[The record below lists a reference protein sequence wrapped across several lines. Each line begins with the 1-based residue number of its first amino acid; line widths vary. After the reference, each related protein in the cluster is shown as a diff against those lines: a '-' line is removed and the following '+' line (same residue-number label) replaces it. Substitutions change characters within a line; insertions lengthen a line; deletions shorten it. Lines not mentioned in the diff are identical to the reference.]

1 MPFITV
7 DSHVLFYAQ
16 VGQPMAGR
24 PSLVLLHGAGGSHL
38 VWPGEV
44 LRLPNTA
51 VFALDLPGH
60 GRSSGPGC
68 TTVDAYAKYV
78 AHFLAAQGLNEVVL
92 TGHSLGGAIA
102 QTLAVQRYPAIRGLV
117 LIGTGSRLRVADA
130 ILNQI
135 VPDFQTAVDT
145 INHFAWSANTPKPV
159 VEHGRSFLANTDP
172 QVMLGD
178 FTACN
183 TFDISQELDRID
195 QPTLVVA
202 AEDDHLTPVKYG
214 RFLADHIPNSQ
225 MVILP
230 NAGHMMMVEQPTAV
244 AAAISQFL
252 ESQAW
257 W

>member
-1 MPFITV
+1 MPFSTV
-7 DSHVLFYAQ
+7 DSHTLFYAQ
-16 VGQPMAGR
+16 VGQPVAGR

-60 GRSSGPGC
+60 GRSSGLGC
-68 TTVDAYAKYV
+68 NTVSAYAKFV
-78 AHFLAAQGLNEVVL
+78 AGFLAACGLNEVVL
-92 TGHSLGGAIA
+92 IGHSLGGAIA
-102 QTLAVQRYPAIRGLV
+102 QTLAAQRHAAVRGLV

-130 ILNQI
+130 ILSQI
-135 VPDFQTAVDT
+135 LPDFQTAVDT
-145 INHFAWSANTPKPV
+145 INHFAWSSHTPRPV

-172 QVMLGD
+172 QVMFGD
-178 FTACN
+178 FTACH
-183 TFDISQELDRID
+183 TFDISQELARID
-195 QPTLVVA
+195 QPTLIVA

-244 AAAISQFL
+244 AAAIKEFL
-252 ESQAW
+252 DTQIW
-257 W
+257 G